1 MRFLEDLVVR
11 LEKPA
16 ALLLAVL
23 LLSGCLNVEQQ
34 TWTRTELCFG
44 LSKPDR
50 SIISD
55 EQWQAFINEQIVP
68 RFPQGF
74 TVVPAEGRW
83 FQDGQ
88 TRSEPSRIVIIMHP
102 KTSEDD
108 VKIDMIAR
116 EYARRFNQ
124 DAVLRAD
131 GVSKVTFVDK

>member
-1 MRFLEDLVVR
+1 MDRR
-11 LEKPA
+11 INA
-16 ALLLAVL
+16 NAVL
-23 LLSGCLNVEQQ
+23 LPLVLLLIVGCRELQQQ

-44 LSKPDR
+44 LGKPDH
-50 SIISD
+50 SVLTD
-55 EQWQAFINEQIVP
+55 EQWQTFVNEQIVP

-102 KTSEDD
+102 MNSEDD
-108 VKIDMIAR
+108 QEIDSIAQ

-131 GVSKVTFVDK
+131 GPSRVRFVEK

>member
-1 MRFLEDLVVR
+1 MQRIGPVDQRSVMVVLITLTFLH
-11 LEKPA
+11 
-16 ALLLAVL
+16 
-23 LLSGCLNVEQQ
+23 GCRNIDQQ

-44 LSKPDR
+44 LSRPDR
-50 SIISD
+50 SIVPD

-88 TRSEPSRIVIIMHP
+88 TRTEPSRIVVILHP
-102 KTSEDD
+102 KSSQSDL
-108 VKIDMIAR
+108 KIDEIAR
-116 EYARRFNQ
+116 AYARQFNQ

-131 GVSKVTFVDK
+131 AMSRVTFVER